1 MIVHDPRSPVG
12 MLLPS
17 PESAI
22 GGDPTQLASRV
33 HSELHLLQTAA
44 YQARRIL
51 DRALEGIPA
60 SALARD
66 MGGELDPVLAVMAR
80 ARGLLVTLEDSPEVP
95 VNPPLASD
103 RIHP

>member
-1 MIVHDPRSPVG
+1 MIVRDPLSPVG
-12 MLLPS
+12 RLLPI
-17 PESAI
+17 PGVAV
-22 GGDPTQLASRV
+22 GGEPAEPASRV

-80 ARGLLVTLEDSPEVP
+80 ARGLLVTLEDTPEVP
-95 VNPPLASD
+95 VMPTLPSD
-103 RIHP
+103 RVRP